1 MARQPFADAAE
12 ALAPPR
18 ASTKIRRQ
26 DIMDTGTKNR
36 LAGAWQRMT
45 GRTQMAA
52 GAQFDDPEMFFN
64 GVVDAMH
71 GQLQEKIGAEQAE
84 RFRDA
89 LRLHWQGTT
98 QQMKGTIL
106 KQWGEWSDDPAAMAQ
121 GVADLAQGKLKRYAG
136 ATAMH
141 GSSGLSGTAA
151 SINDQTADAARQA
164 LSDFFASNADQAA
177 TAS

>member
-1 MARQPFADAAE
+1 
-12 ALAPPR
+12 
-18 ASTKIRRQ
+18 
-26 DIMDTGTKNR
+26 MDTGTKNR

-52 GAQFDDPEMFFN
+52 GAQVDDPELFFN
-64 GVVDAMH
+64 GVADAVH

-84 RFRDA
+84 RFGDA

-98 QQMKGTIL
+98 QQMKGAIL
-106 KQWGEWSDDPAAMAQ
+106 KQWGAWADDPVAMAE
-121 GVADLAQGKLKRYAG
+121 GVADLAQGKMKRYAG

-141 GSSGLSGTAA
+141 GSSELSGAAA

-164 LSDFFASNADQAA
+164 LTDFFASNADQPAA
-177 TAS
+177 AS

>member
-1 MARQPFADAAE
+1 
-12 ALAPPR
+12 
-18 ASTKIRRQ
+18 
-26 DIMDTGTKNR
+26 
-36 LAGAWQRMT
+36 
-45 GRTQMAA
+45 
-52 GAQFDDPEMFFN
+52 
-64 GVVDAMH
+64 
-71 GQLQEKIGAEQAE
+71 
-84 RFRDA
+84 
-89 LRLHWQGTT
+89 
-98 QQMKGTIL
+98 MKGTIL

>member
-1 MARQPFADAAE
+1 
-12 ALAPPR
+12 
-18 ASTKIRRQ
+18 
-26 DIMDTGTKNR
+26 MDTGTKNS

-64 GVVDAMH
+64 GVVDAVH
-71 GQLQEKIGAEQAE
+71 GQLQGKIGADQAQ

-89 LRLHWQGTT
+89 MRLHWEGTT
-98 QQMKGTIL
+98 QQMKGRIL
-106 KQWGEWSDDPAAMAQ
+106 KQWGEWADDPVAMAQ

-141 GSSGLSGTAA
+141 GSSGLSGAAA

-164 LSDFFASNADQAA
+164 LTDFFASNAGQVPAA
-177 TAS
+177 S